1 LARLSRKLALVAIDI
16 LLISGAYFGA
26 YWLRL
31 GWGVSVQHL
40 PVILGSLPVILA
52 ISLPIHLKFGLFN
65 AVLKYAS
72 IDTLLAVFRAV
83 GLSLALS
90 CLVLFSLYRMEGVPR
105 GTFIIYG
112 MILLL
117 SVGGTRM
124 AFRVGRHR
132 WQGSTLSEDA
142 PKVLLFG
149 AEDNAEIVIRSIRS
163 SVPTPFDLVGL
174 IDGDPA
180 KRKHEIHGLTILG
193 GLETLHTAV
202 QQLGVNE
209 LWITLPD
216 LAGEELRRIYET
228 ARGLSIRVKL
238 LPRLTHAWG
247 GVQAGGFR
255 DLDISHLIRRAPR
268 KLDREGMRSWIQN
281 RRVLI
286 TGAGGSIG
294 SELSRQ
300 VVELGPSSVALCDA
314 GEENLFEIHT
324 ELVPRHESVLKRPFL
339 VDVRN
344 AAEVEAMFRQTLPD
358 VVIHAAAFKHVPIV
372 EVNPCEGVLTNVQG
386 LLEVARTSER
396 HGVEDFLFISTD
408 KAIRP
413 ANVMGATKRLGEE
426 IIRHLNANGNTK
438 FSAVRFGNVLGSSGS
453 VVPIFQ
459 EQIRTGRSITVTHP
473 DMTRYFMLVS
483 EAVELI
489 LQAGSL
495 GRGGEIY
502 VLDMGHPVKIV
513 DLAMDL
519 ASLMGKQVGRDIR
532 IEFTGI
538 RPGEK
543 MHEEPPITPKDEQTE
558 YPDIWIERCLDRF
571 IRDASFMSRVKELI
585 DVAKMGNASEVL
597 QLLKLL
603 LPEYRPSDLH
613 SVAAAAPKMQSTFI
627 P

>member
-1 LARLSRKLALVAIDI
+1 LSRKLALVALDI
-16 LLISGAYFGA
+16 LLITGAYFGA

-31 GWGVSVQHL
+31 GWGAALQYL
-40 PVILGSLPVILA
+40 PVIWASLPIILA

-72 IDTLLAVFRAV
+72 IDTLMAVFRAV

-90 CLVLFSLYRMEGVPR
+90 CLVLFSLFRMEGVPR
-105 GTFIIYG
+105 VTFIIYG
-112 MILLL
+112 MTLLL
-117 SVGGTRM
+117 AIGGTRM

-132 WQGSTLSEDA
+132 RLGSTMSDDA

-149 AEDNAEIVIRSIRS
+149 AEDNAEIVIRSIRA
-163 SVPTPFDLVGL
+163 SVPTRFDLVGL

-193 GLETLHTAV
+193 GLETLPSAV
-202 QQLGVNE
+202 DRLEVNE

-216 LAGEELRRIYET
+216 LAGEELRRIYEA
-228 ARGLSIRVKL
+228 ARGLPIRVKL
-238 LPRLTHAWG
+238 LPRLTQAWEG
-247 GVQAGGFR
+247 IQAGSFR
-255 DLDISHLIRRAPR
+255 ELDISHLLRRAPR
-268 KLDREGMRSWIQN
+268 KLDRSGMRSWIEN
-281 RRVLI
+281 RRILI

-300 VVELGPSSVALCDA
+300 VVELGPASVALCDA
-314 GEENLFEIHT
+314 SEENLFEIHT
-324 ELVPRHESVLKRPFL
+324 KLVSSHESVLRRPFL

-344 AAEVEAMFRQTLPD
+344 AAEVDAMFRQTLPD

-372 EVNPCEGVLTNVQG
+372 ELNPCEGVLTNVQG
-386 LLEVARTSER
+386 LLEVAAASER
-396 HGVEDFLFISTD
+396 HAVEDFLFISTD
-408 KAIRP
+408 KAIKP
-413 ANVMGATKRLGEE
+413 ANIMGATKRLGEE
-426 IIRHLNANGNTK
+426 IIRHLNSNGKTRY
-438 FSAVRFGNVLGSSGS
+438 SAVRFGNVLGSSGS

-459 EQIRTGRSITVTHP
+459 EQIRCGRSITVTHP
-473 DMTRYFMLVS
+473 EMTRFFMLVS

-519 ASLMGKQVGRDIR
+519 ASLMGRQVGRDIQ
-532 IEFTGI
+532 IEFTGV

-543 MHEEPPITPKDEQTE
+543 IHEESPISPKDEQTE
-558 YPDIWIERCLDRF
+558 YPDIWIERCVDRF
-571 IRDASFMSRVKELI
+571 VRDAAFMGQVQELI
-585 DVAKMGNASEVL
+585 GVAKKGNAAEVV
-597 QLLKLL
+597 QFLKKL
-603 LPEYRPSDLH
+603 LPEYRPGGAA
-613 SVAAAAPKMQSTFI
+613 SVASVGSKMQSISI